1 MKITC
6 PKCKNSMPFHVST
19 TFTDRQTCEKCGY
32 EIDLRD
38 CKLYYWMRL
47 FLALLGGV
55 AVVIYGNDI
64 LAPYI
69 ADWTLRVFVLLL
81 ITLVLLL
88 IVMYLVA
95 PVFYNRTYVRKPSIG
110 KKKSWADRII
120 SLSFLLRKPA
130 VKRRAR
136 ARLYK
141 GRGACPAGDVLKIC
155 RDLVDSRVCG
165 KNEFMRYKN
174 SQRFSL
180 GIFLQ

>member
-1 MKITC
+1 MKIIC

-95 PVFYNRTYVRKPSIG
+95 PVFYNRTYGRKPSIG
-110 KKKSWADRII
+110 KKKK
-120 SLSFLLRKPA
+120 L
-130 VKRRAR
+130 
-136 ARLYK
+136 
-141 GRGACPAGDVLKIC
+141 GRYVYFSIFSAAQAGSKKTGEGPSIQGTRSMPGGRC
-155 RDLVDSRVCG
+155 FEDLPRPC
-165 KNEFMRYKN
+165 
-174 SQRFSL
+174 Q
-180 GIFLQ
+180 